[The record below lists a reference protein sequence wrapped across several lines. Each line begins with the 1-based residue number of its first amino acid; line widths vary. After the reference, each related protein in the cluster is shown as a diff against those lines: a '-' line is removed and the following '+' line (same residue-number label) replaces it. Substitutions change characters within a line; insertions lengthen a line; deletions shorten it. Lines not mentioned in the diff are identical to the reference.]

1 MTAVDAP
8 VAVRRATA
16 PATVVP
22 RSAGAWW
29 RSARR
34 RPGDLPAAPLSA
46 RSAAELTVDELLLAV
61 KTAVRRVPA
70 VATVRASVEEA
81 AEIGAALG
89 PLALE
94 DLHRPPPGLVE
105 PAIRRPR
112 VGRIRSE
119 ELRFSTGL
127 GLPPA
132 LASRSWWARES
143 PNATVIARILRHRG
157 APRPWVVCVHGSGQ
171 GRASDLLLFRALGL
185 HVGLGVNVAFPVL
198 PLHGPRAVKG
208 VTTPG
213 FDVVDNVVAAAQAVA
228 DLRRLLTWVR
238 AQGDP
243 AVGVHGVSF
252 GGYVASLLVALEP
265 GIDVAVVGI
274 PVLGVHTLLA
284 RHLRR
289 GGGRVA
295 IRLAALL
302 DAEEVR
308 GLDRLVS
315 PLARPPR
322 TPFGGRYVF
331 GALGDRV
338 TTPRQT
344 LDLWDHWGRP
354 PIRWYP
360 GGHVGHLWSTEAR
373 SFVHDAVRTLDGRGG
388 KTT

>member
-16 PATVVP
+16 LATVVP

-34 RPGDLPAAPLSA
+34 QAGDLPATPLSA
-46 RSAAELTVDELLLAV
+46 RSAGELALDELLLAV
-61 KTAVRRVPA
+61 NTAVRRVPT
-70 VATVRASVEEA
+70 VAAVRASVEEA
-81 AEIGAALG
+81 AEVGDALG
-89 PLALE
+89 PLDPAE
-94 DLHRPPPGLVE
+94 LHSPPPPLAE
-105 PAIRRPR
+105 PDVRPGR
-112 VGRIRSE
+112 VGRTRFE
-119 ELRFSTGL
+119 DLRFATGL
-127 GLPPA
+127 DLPPA
-132 LASRSWWARES
+132 LASRSWWALES
-143 PNATVIARILRHRG
+143 PNATVTARVLRHRG

-171 GRASDLLLFRALGL
+171 GRASDLLLFRALAL
-185 HVGLGVNVAFPVL
+185 HAGLGVNVAFPVL
-198 PLHGPRAVKG
+198 PLHGPRAVQG

-243 AVGVHGVSF
+243 PVGVHGVSF

-274 PVLGVHTLLA
+274 PVLGVPTLLA

-289 GGGRVA
+289 SGGRVA
-295 IRLAALL
+295 SRLAGLL
-302 DAEEVR
+302 AADEV
-308 GLDRLVS
+308 GALDRLVS
-315 PLARPPR
+315 PLALPPR
-322 TPFGGRYVF
+322 TPFEGRHVY

-338 TTPRQT
+338 TTPRHT
-344 LDLWDHWGRP
+344 LDLWHHWDRP
-354 PIRWYP
+354 TIRWYP

-373 SFVHDAVRTLDGRGG
+373 SFVHDAVRTLDGRRG
-388 KTT
+388 KAT

>member
-1 MTAVDAP
+1 MDAP

-16 PATVVP
+16 LAAVVP

-34 RPGDLPAAPLSA
+34 PGGDLPATPLSA
-46 RSAAELTVDELLLAV
+46 RSAGELALDELLLAV
-61 KTAVRRVPA
+61 NTAVRRIPT

-81 AEIGAALG
+81 AEVGAALG
-89 PLALE
+89 PLE
-94 DLHRPPPGLVE
+94 PEGLHRPPPPLSE
-105 PAIRRPR
+105 PAIRRAR
-112 VGRIRSE
+112 VGRTRFE

-127 GLPPA
+127 DLPPA
-132 LASRSWWARES
+132 LASRSWWALES
-143 PNATVIARILRHRG
+143 PNATVTARVLRHRG
-157 APRPWVVCVHGSGQ
+157 EPRPWVVCVHGSGQ
-171 GRASDLLLFRALGL
+171 GRASDLLLFRALAL
-185 HVGLGVNVAFPVL
+185 HVAVGVNVAFPVL

-208 VTTPG
+208 VATPG

-228 DLRRLLTWVR
+228 DLRRLLSWVR
-238 AQGDP
+238 AQGDRP
-243 AVGVHGVSF
+243 VGIHGVSF

-265 GIDVAVVGI
+265 GLDVAVVGI
-274 PVLGVHTLLA
+274 PVLGVPTLLA

-289 GGGRVA
+289 SGGRVA
-295 IRLAALL
+295 SRLAALL
-302 DAEEVR
+302 DADAVR
-308 GLDRLVS
+308 ALDRLVS

-322 TPFGGRYVF
+322 TPFEGRYVF

-338 TTPRQT
+338 TTPRHT

-354 PIRWYP
+354 AIRWYP

-388 KTT
+388 KPT